1 MKFTDV
7 MGCVSTAVILLL
19 VSAWIPFIGPLFSL
33 LTPLPFLYY
42 TTKLGPYQGL
52 KIVFLSFLIIGLI
65 AKLIGSMHLIFLCVE
80 LGLLGLII
88 SEIFRR
94 GLTFGLTIFWGTT
107 FMLSI
112 GLIFLLLIGLSKKM
126 GPIEFIL
133 DYFQTNLSEFIN
145 ASKDMTL
152 EQEKI
157 IHLQEFSKLL
167 SDFISKVYPSF
178 AIIGTG
184 LIVWGNVII
193 SKPLFRIRNL
203 KYPEFGPMDHWSA
216 PEPMV
221 WGFIAAGFTAFFATT
236 TVRLL
241 AVNAIIVMS
250 VIYVFH
256 GISIVL
262 FFLNKYN
269 VHPWVRFGIYLLII
283 FQQLFLVMLAL
294 AGLFDQW
301 MDFRKIFKNKTV

>member
-7 MGCVSTAVILLL
+7 MGCVSTAIILLL

-65 AKLIGSMHLIFLCVE
+65 AKLAGSMQIIFLCVE

-88 SEIFRR
+88 SGIFRR

-107 FMLSI
+107 FMLFI
-112 GLIFLLLIGLSKKM
+112 GVLFLLLISLSKKM

-133 DYFQTNLSEFIN
+133 DYFQANLREFIN

-152 EQEKI
+152 EQEKVLQ
-157 IHLQEFSKLL
+157 LQEFSKFL
-167 SDFISKVYPSF
+167 SGFISKVYPSF
-178 AIIGTG
+178 AIIGAG
-184 LIVWGNVII
+184 LVVWGNVII
-193 SKPLFRIRNL
+193 CKPLFRIRNL
-203 KYPEFGPMDHWSA
+203 KYPEFGPMDQWRT
-216 PEPMV
+216 PELMV
-221 WGFIAAGFTAFFATT
+221 WGFIAAGFASFLTT
-236 TVRLL
+236 STVKLL

-262 FFLNKYN
+262 FFLKKYN
-269 VHPWVRFGIYLLII
+269 VNTWVRVGVFLLII
-283 FQQLFLVMLAL
+283 LQQLFLVMLAL

-301 MDFRKIFKNKTV
+301 MDFRKIFKNKIV